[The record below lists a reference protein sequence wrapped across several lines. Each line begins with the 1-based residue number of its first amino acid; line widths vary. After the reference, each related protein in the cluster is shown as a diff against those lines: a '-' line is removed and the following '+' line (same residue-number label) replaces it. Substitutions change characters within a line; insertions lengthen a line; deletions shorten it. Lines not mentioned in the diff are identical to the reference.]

1 MANLL
6 GKGDDIVTSS
16 VLQYF
21 HFTLKYFNVKID
33 FRENVNARFLLHFH
47 LHREESVVLLR
58 Y

>member
-1 MANLL
+1 MTLL
-6 GKGDDIVTSS
+6 HTSI
-16 VLQYF
+16 LQYF